1 MCVQVTTDA
10 SVRHE
15 GSSRQG
21 VADALQ
27 VNGPAEQVARFGLP
41 GPSGVAIGLD
51 GVGEVADLVRQ
62 ADLVGLGIDLK
73 LRAPQVRAPALGPRV
88 AVVAVAVAVVG
99 FFVWVATNGAPSVS
113 ALGIAGRAMLGTA
126 VGFVS
131 GYGLALHHHIRD
143 N

>member
-1 MCVQVTTDA
+1 
-10 SVRHE
+10 
-15 GSSRQG
+15 
-21 VADALQ
+21 
-27 VNGPAEQVARFGLP
+27 VARFDLP
-41 GPSGVAIGLD
+41 GPSGVANGLD

-88 AVVAVAVAVVG
+88 AVVAVAESG
-99 FFVWVATNGAPSVS
+99 FFVCAATNGAPSVS